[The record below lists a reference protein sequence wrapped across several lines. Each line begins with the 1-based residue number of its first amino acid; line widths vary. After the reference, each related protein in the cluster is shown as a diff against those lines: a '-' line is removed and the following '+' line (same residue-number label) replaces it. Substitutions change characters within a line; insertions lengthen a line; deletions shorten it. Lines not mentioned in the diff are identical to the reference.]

1 MKVYVFVSIF
11 HCAVGR
17 KKKKK
22 KKKKKRRN
30 GGSLK
35 NSGFFSLQ
43 LLVFYSLPESFF
55 SLPLRLSLSL
65 APPQQHSPT
74 WLPPSYPWL
83 LPPFLLFLSRLL
95 LSAHWFK
102 SRAKPGGELVDAEP
116 RLPAHHS
123 PTLPPRP
130 PRRLARK

>member
-1 MKVYVFVSIF
+1 MFCIHLPLCGWKKEEEEEEEKEEEWWQFKELGFLFPATAGLLFPSGIF
-11 HCAVGR
+11 
-17 KKKKK
+17 
-22 KKKKKRRN
+22 
-30 GGSLK
+30 
-35 NSGFFSLQ
+35 
-43 LLVFYSLPESFF
+43 FF